1 MQGRKDQKNTECI
14 GLHSPSKSREYQMK
28 KTVLVSALA
37 IGAST
42 MFAAPSFADEPYF
55 PIIAKGF
62 SHQFW
67 QAVKLGAEEAAK
79 ADGVTITFEGPNT
92 EAEID
97 KQTDILNAAIAKK
110 PQGLG
115 FAALDSQ
122 AQVPALQKAADAGIP
137 IVAFDSGVD
146 SDLPLTTCTTD
157 NVNAAGAAADKLAEA
172 IGGEGE
178 VAAEIHDQTS
188 ATGIGRRDGFLN
200 RIKEK
205 YPNITVVEVQ
215 YANDAL
221 KAADDI
227 KAMLQAHP
235 NVKGIFASNEGAAIG
250 LAVAIKE
257 SGAKIVGVG
266 YDSGKTQKDAI
277 MDGTLLGSI
286 TQNPVGIGECVVNSL
301 AKALKGETLPK
312 IIDTGYYWYD
322 KSNIDDPKIAA
333 VLYD

>member
-1 MQGRKDQKNTECI
+1 
-14 GLHSPSKSREYQMK
+14 MK
-28 KTVLVSALA
+28 TKLLAAALLSASALFSSHSVA
-37 IGAST
+37 EEI
-42 MFAAPSFADEPYF
+42 YF

-67 QAVKLGAEEAAK
+67 QAVKLGAENAAK
-79 ADGVTITFEGPNT
+79 ANNVTITFEAPST

-97 KQTDILNAAIAKK
+97 KQTDMLNAAIAKK

-115 FAALDSQ
+115 FAALDSK

-146 SDLPLTTCTTD
+146 SDLPLATCTTD
-157 NVNAAGAAADKLAEA
+157 NINAAGAAADKLAEA

-188 ATGIGRRDGFLN
+188 ATGIGRRDGFVN

-205 YPNITVVEVQ
+205 YPKITLVDIK

-227 KAMLQAHP
+227 KATLQAFP
-235 NVKGIFASNEGAAIG
+235 NLKGVFASNEGAAIG

-266 YDSGKTQKDAI
+266 YDSGKSQKDAI
-277 MDGTLLGSI
+277 NDGTLIGSI
-286 TQNPVGIGECVVNSL
+286 SQNPVGIGECVVNSL
-301 AKALKGETLPK
+301 AKAVKGEKLEK
-312 IIDTGYYWYD
+312 VIDTGFVWYD
-322 KSNIDDPKIAA
+322 KTNMNDPAVAA

>member
-1 MQGRKDQKNTECI
+1 
-14 GLHSPSKSREYQMK
+14 MK
-28 KTVLVSALA
+28 KTMLTSVIALTA
-37 IGAST
+37 G
-42 MFAAPSFADEPYF
+42 MFAASAQAETYF

-67 QAVKLGAEEAAK
+67 QAVKAGAEEAA
-79 ADGVTITFEGPNT
+79 ARNGVTITFEGPNT

-97 KQTDILNAAIAKK
+97 KQTDILNAAIAKQ
-110 PQGLG
+110 PAGLG

-137 IVAFDSGVD
+137 IVAFDSGVE

-157 NVNAAGAAADKLAEA
+157 NLNAAGAAADKMAEA

-178 VAAEIHDQTS
+178 IALEIHDQTS
-188 ATGIGRRDGFLN
+188 ATGIGRRDGFVN
-200 RIKEK
+200 RIQEK
-205 YPNITVVEVQ
+205 YPNITIVDIK

-227 KAMLQAHP
+227 KATLQAYP
-235 NVKGIFASNEGAAIG
+235 NLKGIFASNEGAAIG
-250 LAVAIKE
+250 LAVAKKE
-257 SGAKIVGVG
+257 TGSQVVAIG

-286 TQNPVGIGECVVNSL
+286 TQNPVGIGQCVVDSL

-312 IIDTGYYWYD
+312 VVDTGYYWYD
-322 KSNIDDPKIAA
+322 ATNMNDPQVAA

>member
-1 MQGRKDQKNTECI
+1 
-14 GLHSPSKSREYQMK
+14 MK
-28 KTVLVSALA
+28 KILIASMFALSAT
-37 IGAST
+37 T
-42 MFAAPSFADEPYF
+42 MFSAAAKAEDVYF

-67 QAVKLGAEEAAK
+67 QAVKSGAEEAAK
-79 ADGVTITFEGPNT
+79 ANGVTITFEAPNT

-97 KQTDILNAAIAKK
+97 KQTDMLNAAIAKK

-115 FAALDSQ
+115 FAALDSK

-137 IVAFDSGVD
+137 IVAFDSGVE

-157 NVNAAGAAADKLAEA
+157 NMAAAGAAADKLAEA

-178 VAAEIHDQTS
+178 VAAQVHDQTS

-200 RIKEK
+200 RMKEK
-205 YPNITVVEVQ
+205 YPKITVVDVK

-221 KAADDI
+221 KATDDI
-227 KAMLQAHP
+227 KATLQAYP
-235 NVKGIFASNEGAAIG
+235 NLKGIFASNEGTAIG
-250 LAVAIKE
+250 LATAMKE

-277 MDGTLLGSI
+277 MDGTLIGSVS
-286 TQNPVGIGECVVNSL
+286 QNPVGIGKCVVDSL
-301 AKALKGETLPK
+301 AKAVKGEKLEK
-312 IIDTGYYWYD
+312 VIDTGYVWYD
-322 KSNIDDPKIAA
+322 KTNMTDPAVAA

>member
-1 MQGRKDQKNTECI
+1 
-14 GLHSPSKSREYQMK
+14 MK
-28 KTVLVSALA
+28 KILITSAFALSA
-37 IGAST
+37 AT
-42 MFAAPSFADEPYF
+42 MFSSAAKAEDIYF

-67 QAVKLGAEEAAK
+67 QAVKAGAEEAA
-79 ADGVTITFEGPNT
+79 AANGVTITFEGPNT

-110 PQGLG
+110 PQGIG

-137 IVAFDSGVD
+137 IVAFDSGVE

-200 RIKEK
+200 RMKEK
-205 YPNITVVEVQ
+205 YPKITVVDVK

-227 KAMLQAHP
+227 KATLQAFP

-250 LAVAIKE
+250 LGVAIKE
-257 SGAKIVGVG
+257 TGAKVIGVG

-277 MDGTLLGSI
+277 MDGTLIGSI
-286 TQNPVGIGECVVNSL
+286 SQNPVGIGKCVVESL
-301 AKALKGETLPK
+301 AKAVKGEKLEK
-312 IIDTGYYWYD
+312 VIDTGYVWYD
-322 KSNIDDPKIAA
+322 KTNMADPAVAA

>member
-1 MQGRKDQKNTECI
+1 
-14 GLHSPSKSREYQMK
+14 MK
-28 KTVLVSALA
+28 KKLFAVALF
-37 IGAST
+37 GAAT
-42 MFAAPSFADEPYF
+42 MLSAPSFAEDVYF

-67 QAVKLGAEEAAK
+67 QAVKAGAESAAK
-79 ADGVTITFEGPNT
+79 ANNVTITFEGPNT

-115 FAALDSQ
+115 FAALDSK

-157 NVNAAGAAADKLAEA
+157 NVNAAGAAADKMAEA
-172 IGGEGE
+172 IGGEGDI
-178 VAAEIHDQTS
+178 AAEIHDQTS
-188 ATGIGRRDGFLN
+188 ATGIGRRDGFVN

-205 YPNITVVEVQ
+205 YPKINIVDIK

-227 KAMLQAHP
+227 KATLQAYP
-235 NVKGIFASNEGAAIG
+235 NLKGIFASNEGAAIG
-250 LAVAIKE
+250 LAVAKKE
-257 SGAKIVGVG
+257 TGSKIVAIG

-277 MDGTLLGSI
+277 NDGTLLGSI

-301 AKALKGETLPK
+301 AKALKGEKLEK
-312 IIDTGYYWYD
+312 IMDTGFYWYD
-322 KSNIDDPKIAA
+322 KSNMNDPKIAA
-333 VLYD
+333 VPYD

>member
-1 MQGRKDQKNTECI
+1 
-14 GLHSPSKSREYQMK
+14 MK
-28 KTVLVSALA
+28 KILIASAFALSA
-37 IGAST
+37 ATAFSSTAS
-42 MFAAPSFADEPYF
+42 AQEVYF

-67 QAVKLGAEEAAK
+67 QAVKAGAESAAAANK
-79 ADGVTITFEGPNT
+79 VTITFEGPNT

-110 PQGLG
+110 PQGIG

-122 AQVPALQKAADAGIP
+122 AQIPALQKAADAGIP

-157 NVNAAGAAADKLAEA
+157 NVAAAGAAADKMAEA

-178 VAAEIHDQTS
+178 VAAQIHDQTS
-188 ATGIGRRDGFLN
+188 ATGIGRRDGFVN
-200 RIKEK
+200 RLKEK
-205 YPNITVVEVQ
+205 YPKITLVDIK

-221 KAADDI
+221 KSADDI
-227 KAMLQAHP
+227 KATMQAFP
-235 NVKGIFASNEGAAIG
+235 NLKGIFASNEGAAIG
-250 LAVAIKE
+250 LAVAKKE
-257 SGAKIVGVG
+257 SGSKVVAIG

-277 MDGTLLGSI
+277 NDGTLLGSI

-301 AKALKGETLPK
+301 AKALKGEKLEK
-312 IIDTGYYWYD
+312 VIDTGFYWYD
-322 KSNIDDPKIAA
+322 KSNMADPKVAA

>member
-1 MQGRKDQKNTECI
+1 
-14 GLHSPSKSREYQMK
+14 MK
-28 KTVLVSALA
+28 KSLLVAA
-37 IGAST
+37 AFGAVTLFS
-42 MFAAPSFADEPYF
+42 APSFAADTYF

-67 QAVKLGAEEAAK
+67 QAVKAGAEQAAK
-79 ADGVTITFEGPNT
+79 EQGVTITFEGPNT

-115 FAALDSQ
+115 FAALDSK

-157 NVNAAGAAADKLAEA
+157 NVNAAGAAADKMAEA
-172 IGGEGE
+172 IGGEGDI
-178 VAAEIHDQTS
+178 AAEIHDQTS
-188 ATGIGRRDGFLN
+188 ATGIGRRDGFVN

-205 YPNITVVEVQ
+205 YPKINIVDIK

-227 KAMLQAHP
+227 KATLQAYP
-235 NVKGIFASNEGAAIG
+235 NLKGIFASNEGAAIG
-250 LAVAIKE
+250 LAVAKKE
-257 SGAKIVGVG
+257 TGSKIVAIG

-286 TQNPVGIGECVVNSL
+286 TQNPVGIGQCVVNSL
-301 AKALKGETLPK
+301 AKAIKGEKLEK
-312 IIDTGYYWYD
+312 IIDTGFYWYD
-322 KSNIDDPKIAA
+322 KSNMADPKIAA

>member
-1 MQGRKDQKNTECI
+1 
-14 GLHSPSKSREYQMK
+14 MK
-28 KTVLVSALA
+28 KTMLAAALL
-37 IGAST
+37 GAAS
-42 MFAAPSFADEPYF
+42 MASPAMADSHEIYF

-67 QAVKLGAEEAAK
+67 QAVKAGAESAA
-79 ADGVTITFEGPNT
+79 AANGVTISFEAPNT

-97 KQTDILNAAIAKK
+97 KQTDMLNAAIAKK
-110 PQGLG
+110 PKGLG
-115 FAALDSQ
+115 FAALDSK
-122 AQVPALQKAADAGIP
+122 AQVPYLQKAADAGIP

-157 NVNAAGAAADKLAEA
+157 NIAAAGEAADRLAAA

-205 YPNITVVEVQ
+205 YPKITVVDVK

-227 KAMLQAHP
+227 KATFQAFP
-235 NVKGIFASNEGAAIG
+235 NLKGIFASNEGAAIG

-257 SGAKIVGVG
+257 TSSKVVGVG
-266 YDSGKTQKDAI
+266 YDSGKSQKDAI
-277 MDGTLLGSI
+277 NAGLLLGSI

-301 AKALKGETLPK
+301 AKVVKGEKLPK
-312 IIDTGYYWYD
+312 VTDTGYYWYD
-322 KSNIDDPKIAA
+322 KSNMADPKVAA

>member
-1 MQGRKDQKNTECI
+1 ME
-14 GLHSPSKSREYQMK
+14 LQMK
-28 KTVLVSALA
+28 KTLLAVALL
-37 IGAST
+37 GA
-42 MFAAPSFADEPYF
+42 AATFSGPSFAGDVYF

-67 QAVKLGAEEAAK
+67 QAVKAGAEQAAK
-79 ADGVTITFEGPNT
+79 EQGVTITFEGPNT

-115 FAALDSQ
+115 FAALDSK

-172 IGGEGE
+172 IGDEGE
-178 VAAEIHDQTS
+178 VIAEIHDQTS
-188 ATGIGRRDGFLN
+188 ATGIGRRDGFVN
-200 RIKEK
+200 RMKEK
-205 YPNITVVEVQ
+205 HPKINIVEIQ

-221 KAADDI
+221 KATDDI

-235 NVKGIFASNEGAAIG
+235 NVKGVFASNEGAAIG

-257 SGAKIVGVG
+257 TKAKIVGVG

-277 MDGTLLGSI
+277 MDGSLLGSI
-286 TQNPVGIGECVVNSL
+286 TQNPVGIGQCVVNSL
-301 AKALKGETLPK
+301 AKALKGEKLEK

-322 KSNIDDPKIAA
+322 KNNITDPKVAA

>member
-1 MQGRKDQKNTECI
+1 
-14 GLHSPSKSREYQMK
+14 MK
-28 KTVLVSALA
+28 KILIASAFVLS
-37 IGAST
+37 AST
-42 MFAAPSFADEPYF
+42 MFVAPSKAADVYF

-67 QAVKLGAEEAAK
+67 QAVKAGAEEAAK
-79 ADGVTITFEGPNT
+79 ANGVTITFEGPNT

-110 PQGLG
+110 PQGIG
-115 FAALDSQ
+115 FAALDSK
-122 AQVPALQKAADAGIP
+122 AQIPALQKAADAGIP

-157 NVNAAGAAADKLAEA
+157 NINAAGAAADKMAEF

-178 VAAEIHDQTS
+178 IAAEIHDQTS
-188 ATGIGRRDGFLN
+188 ATGIGRRDGFVN

-205 YPNITVVEVQ
+205 YPKITIVDIK

-227 KAMLQAHP
+227 KATLQAYP
-235 NVKGIFASNEGAAIG
+235 NLKGIFASNEGAAIG
-250 LAVAIKE
+250 LAVAMKE
-257 SGAKIVGVG
+257 TKSKIVGIG

-277 MDGTLLGSI
+277 MDGTLAGSI
-286 TQNPVGIGECVVNSL
+286 TQNPVGIGKCVVESL
-301 AKALKGETLPK
+301 AKAMKGEKLEK
-312 IIDTGYYWYD
+312 IMDTGYYWYD
-322 KSNIDDPKIAA
+322 KTNITDPKVAA

>member
-1 MQGRKDQKNTECI
+1 
-14 GLHSPSKSREYQMK
+14 MK
-28 KTVLVSALA
+28 KILVASAFALSA
-37 IGAST
+37 AT
-42 MFAAPSFADEPYF
+42 MFSSAAKAEDIYF

-67 QAVKLGAEEAAK
+67 QAVKAGAESAAAANK
-79 ADGVTITFEGPNT
+79 VTITFEGPNT

-110 PQGLG
+110 PQGIG
-115 FAALDSQ
+115 FAALDSK
-122 AQVPALQKAADAGIP
+122 AQIPALQKAADAGIP
-137 IVAFDSGVD
+137 IVAFDSGVEG
-146 SDLPLTTCTTD
+146 DLPLTTCTTD
-157 NVNAAGAAADKLAEA
+157 NVAAAGAAADKMAEA

-188 ATGIGRRDGFLN
+188 ATGIGRRDGFVN
-200 RIKEK
+200 RLKEK
-205 YPNITVVEVQ
+205 YPKITLVDIK

-227 KAMLQAHP
+227 KATMQAFP
-235 NVKGIFASNEGAAIG
+235 NLKGIFASNEGAAIG
-250 LAVAIKE
+250 LAVAKKE
-257 SGAKIVGVG
+257 SGSKVIAIG

-277 MDGTLLGSI
+277 NDGTLLGSI

-301 AKALKGETLPK
+301 AKALKGEKLEK
-312 IIDTGYYWYD
+312 VIDTGFYWYD
-322 KSNIDDPKIAA
+322 KANMADPKVAA

>member
-1 MQGRKDQKNTECI
+1 
-14 GLHSPSKSREYQMK
+14 MK
-28 KTVLVSALA
+28 KTLLASAFALSA
-37 IGAST
+37 AT
-42 MFAAPSFADEPYF
+42 MFSSAVKAEDVYF

-67 QAVKLGAEEAAK
+67 QAVKAGAEEAAAANNVK
-79 ADGVTITFEGPNT
+79 ITFEGPNT

-115 FAALDSQ
+115 FAALDSK

-137 IVAFDSGVD
+137 IVAFDSGVE

-200 RIKEK
+200 RMKEK
-205 YPNITVVEVQ
+205 YPKIMVVDVK

-227 KAMLQAHP
+227 KATLQAYP
-235 NVKGIFASNEGAAIG
+235 NLKGIFASNEGAAIG
-250 LAVAIKE
+250 LGVAIKE
-257 SGAKIVGVG
+257 TGAKIVGVG
-266 YDSGKTQKDAI
+266 YDSGKSQKDAI
-277 MDGTLLGSI
+277 MDGTLIGSI
-286 TQNPVGIGECVVNSL
+286 SQNPVGIGKCVVESL
-301 AKALKGETLPK
+301 AKAVKGEKLEK
-312 IIDTGYYWYD
+312 IIDTGYVWYD
-322 KSNIDDPKIAA
+322 KTNMADPAVAA

>member
-1 MQGRKDQKNTECI
+1 
-14 GLHSPSKSREYQMK
+14 MK
-28 KTVLVSALA
+28 KLVSAAALLA
-37 IGAST
+37 AAT
-42 MFAAPSFADEPYF
+42 MFAAPGIAGETYF

-67 QAVKLGAEEAAK
+67 QAVKAGAEQAAK
-79 ADGVTITFEGPNT
+79 EDGVTITFEGPNT

-115 FAALDSQ
+115 FAALDSK
-122 AQVPALQKAADAGIP
+122 AQVPYLQKAADAGIP

-157 NVNAAGAAADKLAEA
+157 NMNAAGAAADKMAEA
-172 IGGEGE
+172 IGGEGDI
-178 VAAEIHDQTS
+178 ALEIHDQTS
-188 ATGIGRRDGFLN
+188 ATGIGRRDGFVN

-205 YPNITVVEVQ
+205 YPKINIVDIK

-227 KAMLQAHP
+227 KATLQAYP
-235 NVKGIFASNEGAAIG
+235 NLKGIFASNEGAAIG
-250 LAVAIKE
+250 LAVAKKE
-257 SGAKIVGVG
+257 SGSKIVAIG

-286 TQNPVGIGECVVNSL
+286 TQNPVGIGQCVVNSL
-301 AKALKGETLPK
+301 AKAIKGETLPK

-322 KSNIDDPKIAA
+322 KSNMGDAKIAA

>member
-1 MQGRKDQKNTECI
+1 
-14 GLHSPSKSREYQMK
+14 MK
-28 KTVLVSALA
+28 KTLLVAALGATTAFSAPA
-37 IGAST
+37 
-42 MFAAPSFADEPYF
+42 FAEDVYF

-67 QAVKLGAEEAAK
+67 QAVKLGAENAA
-79 ADGVTITFEGPNT
+79 AANGVTITFEGPNT

-122 AQVPALQKAADAGIP
+122 AQVPALKKAADAGIP

-157 NVNAAGAAADKLAEA
+157 NLAAAAGAAKGRAEA

-178 VAAEIHDQTS
+178 VAAVIHDQTS

-200 RIKEK
+200 EIAAN
-205 YPNITVVEVQ
+205 YPNITIVDVQ

-221 KAADDI
+221 KAADTI
-227 KAMLQAHP
+227 KTIMQAHP
-235 NVKGIFASNEGAAIG
+235 NLKGIFASNEGAAIG

-257 SGAKIVGVG
+257 TGAQIAGVG
-266 YDSGKTQKDAI
+266 FDSGKTQKDAI
-277 MDGTLLGSI
+277 LDGSLIGSI
-286 TQNPVGIGECVVNSL
+286 TQNPVGIGECVVDSL
-301 AKALKGETLPK
+301 AKAIKGETLPTV
-312 IIDTGYYWYD
+312 IDTGFYWYD
-322 KSNIDDPKIAA
+322 ASNMNDANIAA

>member
-1 MQGRKDQKNTECI
+1 
-14 GLHSPSKSREYQMK
+14 MK
-28 KTVLVSALA
+28 KTLFAAALIGSTALLTVSA
-37 IGAST
+37 S
-42 MFAAPSFADEPYF
+42 AADVYF

-67 QAVKLGAEEAAK
+67 QAVKAGAESAAK
-79 ADGVTITFEGPNT
+79 ANGVTITFEAPST

-97 KQTDILNAAIAKK
+97 KQTDMLNAAIAKK

-115 FAALDSQ
+115 FAALDSK

-137 IVAFDSGVD
+137 IVAFDSGVE

-178 VAAEIHDQTS
+178 VATQVHDQTS
-188 ATGIGRRDGFLN
+188 ATGIGRRDGFLA

-205 YPNITVVEVQ
+205 YPKITVVDIK

-221 KAADDI
+221 KATEDI
-227 KAMLQAHP
+227 KATLQAFP
-235 NVKGIFASNEGAAIG
+235 NLKGIFASNEGTAIG

-257 SGAKIVGVG
+257 TKSKIVGVG
-266 YDSGKTQKDAI
+266 YDSGKSQKDAI
-277 MDGTLLGSI
+277 NDGTLIGSI
-286 TQNPVGIGECVVNSL
+286 SQNPVGIGECVVNSL
-301 AKALKGETLPK
+301 AKAIKGEKLPK
-312 IIDTGYYWYD
+312 IVDTGFVWYD
-322 KSNIDDPKIAA
+322 KTNMADPKVSA

>member
-1 MQGRKDQKNTECI
+1 
-14 GLHSPSKSREYQMK
+14 MK
-28 KTVLVSALA
+28 KTLLVAALGATTAFSAPA
-37 IGAST
+37 
-42 MFAAPSFADEPYF
+42 FAEDVYF

-67 QAVKLGAEEAAK
+67 QAVKLGAENAA
-79 ADGVTITFEGPNT
+79 AANGVTITFEGPNT

-122 AQVPALQKAADAGIP
+122 AQVPALKKAADAGIP

-157 NVNAAGAAADKLAEA
+157 NLAAAAGAAKGLAEA

-178 VAAEIHDQTS
+178 VAAVIHDQTS

-200 RIKEK
+200 EIAAN
-205 YPNITVVEVQ
+205 YPNITIVDVQ

-221 KAADDI
+221 KAADTI
-227 KAMLQAHP
+227 KTIMQAHP
-235 NVKGIFASNEGAAIG
+235 NLKGIFASNEGAAIG

-257 SGAKIVGVG
+257 TGAQIAGVG
-266 YDSGKTQKDAI
+266 FDSGKTQKDAI
-277 MDGTLLGSI
+277 LDGSLIGSI
-286 TQNPVGIGECVVNSL
+286 TQNPVGIGECVVDSL
-301 AKALKGETLPK
+301 AKAIKGETLPTV
-312 IIDTGYYWYD
+312 IDTGFYWYD
-322 KSNIDDPKIAA
+322 ASNMNDANIAA

>member
-1 MQGRKDQKNTECI
+1 
-14 GLHSPSKSREYQMK
+14 MK
-28 KTVLVSALA
+28 KLAIAVAA
-37 IGAST
+37 IGAATAFS
-42 MFAAPSFADEPYF
+42 APGHADTYF

-67 QAVKLGAEEAAK
+67 QAVKAGAQQAAK
-79 ADGVTITFEGPNT
+79 DNGVTITFEGPNT

-115 FAALDSQ
+115 FAALDSK
-122 AQVPALQKAADAGIP
+122 AQVPALKKAADAGIP

-157 NVNAAGAAADKLAEA
+157 NVNAAGAAADKLAAA
-172 IGGEGE
+172 IGDAGE
-178 VAAEIHDQTS
+178 VIAEIHDQTS
-188 ATGIGRRDGFLN
+188 ATGIGRRDGFVN

-205 YPNITVVEVQ
+205 HPNVKIVEIQ

-235 NVKGIFASNEGAAIG
+235 NVKGVFASNEGAAIG

-257 SGAKIVGVG
+257 TKSKVVGVG
-266 YDSGKTQKDAI
+266 YDSGKKQKDAI
-277 MDGTLLGSI
+277 NDGTLLGSI
-286 TQNPVGIGECVVNSL
+286 TQNPVGIGQCVVNSL
-301 AKALKGETLPK
+301 AKALKGEKLPK
-312 IIDTGYYWYD
+312 IIDTGFYWYD
-322 KSNIDDPKIAA
+322 KTNITDPKIAA

>member
-1 MQGRKDQKNTECI
+1 
-14 GLHSPSKSREYQMK
+14 MK
-28 KTVLVSALA
+28 KTV
-37 IGAST
+37 
-42 MFAAPSFADEPYF
+42 FAAALLGATALLAGPSLADQPYF

-67 QAVKLGAEEAAK
+67 QAVKSGAESAAT
-79 ADGVTITFEGPNT
+79 ANGVTITFEGPNT

-178 VAAEIHDQTS
+178 VAAQIHDQTS
-188 ATGIGRRDGFLN
+188 ATGIGRRDGFVN

-205 YPNITVVEVQ
+205 YPKITIVDIK

-221 KAADDI
+221 KATDDI
-227 KAMLQAHP
+227 KATLQAFP
-235 NVKGIFASNEGAAIG
+235 NLKGIFASNEGTAVG
-250 LAVAIKE
+250 LAVALKE
-257 SGAKIVGVG
+257 TGAKVVGVG
-266 YDSGKTQKDAI
+266 YDSGKSQKDAI
-277 MDGTLLGSI
+277 MDGTLIGSI

-301 AKALKGETLPK
+301 AKAIKGEQLPK
-312 IIDTGYYWYD
+312 IIDTGFYWYD
-322 KSNIDDPKIAA
+322 KTNMNDPKIAA

>member
-1 MQGRKDQKNTECI
+1 
-14 GLHSPSKSREYQMK
+14 MK
-28 KTVLVSALA
+28 KTILASVLAL
-37 IGAST
+37 GAST
-42 MFAAPSFADEPYF
+42 MFTAPSIAADTYF

-67 QAVKLGAEEAAK
+67 QAVKAGAEEAA
-79 ADGVTITFEGPNT
+79 ARNGVTITFEGPNT

-137 IVAFDSGVD
+137 IVAFDSGVE

-178 VAAEIHDQTS
+178 VAAQIHDQTS
-188 ATGIGRRDGFLN
+188 ATGIGRRDGFVN
-200 RIKEK
+200 RMAEK
-205 YPNITVVEVQ
+205 WPNIKIVDIK

-221 KAADDI
+221 KSADDI
-227 KAMLQAHP
+227 KATLQAFP
-235 NVKGIFASNEGAAIG
+235 NLKGIFASNEGAAIG

-257 SGAKIVGVG
+257 TGTKIVGVG

-277 MDGTLLGSI
+277 NDGLLIGSI
-286 TQNPVGIGECVVNSL
+286 TQNPVGIGQCVVDSL
-301 AKALKGETLPK
+301 AKAMKGEKLEK
-312 IIDTGYYWYD
+312 IIDTGFYWYD
-322 KSNIDDPKIAA
+322 KTNMNDPKVAA